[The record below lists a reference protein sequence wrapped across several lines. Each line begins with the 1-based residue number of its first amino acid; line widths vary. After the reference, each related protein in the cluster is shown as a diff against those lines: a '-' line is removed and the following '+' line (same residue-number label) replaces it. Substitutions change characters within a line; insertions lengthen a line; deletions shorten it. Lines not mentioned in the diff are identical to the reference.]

1 MCGIVSIFN
10 IQEQTPELRQQ
21 ALRMSQKIR
30 HRGPDWSGIYCGG
43 SAILAHERLS
53 IVDPESGRQPLFAPD
68 KKQVL
73 AVNGE
78 IYNHQDIRAR
88 FADTYQYQTG
98 SDCEVI
104 LSLYREMREDTD
116 FSTLIYK
123 GEDAVHERI
132 CQMLEQLNGIFAFAL
147 YDVERDEFLI
157 ARDPIGVIPLYIGYD
172 KDGKVMVASELKAL
186 EGQCDHY
193 EPFLPGHYYYSK
205 TPGMKRYYTRNWFE
219 YATMQKKYQIDD
231 NQKAAQQ
238 LAEAEPQEKAAVAE
252 IHDALEASVKRQLM
266 SDVPY
271 GVLLSGGLD
280 SSVISAIAEK
290 YSTTRVENGGETKA
304 YWPRLHSF
312 AVGLKGAPDLAK
324 ARLVAEHI
332 GTVHHEINY
341 TIQEGLDAIRDV
353 IYFIETYDVTTV
365 RASTPMYLL
374 ARVIRSMGIKM
385 VLSGEGA
392 DEVFG
397 GYLYFHKA
405 PDAKAFHEE
414 TVRKL
419 GKLYMYDCLRA
430 NKSLAAW
437 GIEGR
442 VPFLDKEFLD
452 VAMGMNP
459 VLKMCPD
466 KTIEKKVVREAFAD
480 LLPEEVA
487 WRQKE
492 QFSDGVG
499 YSWIDTLKQ
508 ITASAV
514 SDEQMAHAA
523 ERFPINPPQNKEEY
537 YYRSIFAEHF
547 PSDSAA
553 RSVPSVPSVACSTAE
568 ALAWDASFKNQN
580 DPSGRAVA
588 GVHEQAYK

>member
-1 MCGIVSIFN
+1 MCGIVGIFN
-10 IQEQTPELRQQ
+10 IKEQSQQMRQK
-21 ALRMSQKIR
+21 ALKMSQKIR

-53 IVDPESGRQPLFAPD
+53 IVDPESGGQPLFSPD
-68 KKQVL
+68 HKQVL

-78 IYNHQDIRAR
+78 IYNHQEIRRRYAGKYD
-88 FADTYQYQTG
+88 FQTG

-104 LSLYREMREDTD
+104 LALYREKGIDFLEDL
-116 FSTLIYK
+116 S
-123 GEDAVHERI
+123 
-132 CQMLEQLNGIFAFAL
+132 GIFAFAL
-147 YDVERDEFLI
+147 YDEEADEFLI
-157 ARDPIGVIPLYIGYD
+157 ARDPIGVIPLYIGCD
-172 KDGKVMVASELKAL
+172 ADGKVYVASELKAL
-186 EGQCDHY
+186 EGQCEHY
-193 EPFLPGHYYYSK
+193 EPFLPGHYYWSAERQRVGERSSGM
-205 TPGMKRYYTRNWFE
+205 PGQKRYYKRDWME
-219 YATMQKKYQIDD
+219 YDAVKD
-231 NQKAAQQ
+231 NPASVAA
-238 LAEAEPQEKAAVAE
+238 
-252 IHDALEASVKRQLM
+252 IHDALEGAVKRQLM

-290 YSTTRVENGGETKA
+290 FSEMRIEDDSKTKA

-324 ARLVAEHI
+324 AKLVADHI

-374 ARVIRSMGIKM
+374 ARVIKSMGIKM

-392 DEVFG
+392 DEIFG

-405 PDAKAFHEE
+405 PTAKDFHEE

-419 GKLYMYDCLRA
+419 SKLHLYDCLRA
-430 NKSLAAW
+430 NKSLSAW
-437 GIEGR
+437 GVEGR

-452 VAMGMNP
+452 VAMRTNP
-459 VLKMCPD
+459 EAKMCPG
-466 KTIEKKVVREAFAD
+466 KTVEKKIVREAFAD
-480 LLPEEVA
+480 MLPEAVA

-508 ITASAV
+508 ITAEAV
-514 SDEQMAHAA
+514 TDEQMAHAA
-523 ERFPINPPQNKEEY
+523 ERFPINPPKNKEEY

-553 RSVPSVPSVACSTAE
+553 LSVPSEASVACSTAIALEWDE
-568 ALAWDASFKNQN
+568 AFKNMN
-580 DPSGRAVA
+580 DPSGRAVK
-588 GVHEQAYK
+588 GVHEQAY

>member
-1 MCGIVSIFN
+1 MCGIVAILN
-10 IQEQTPELRQQ
+10 VKEQTH
-21 ALRMSQKIR
+21 ALREKTLKMSQKIR

-53 IVDPESGRQPLFAPD
+53 IVDPESGGQPLYSPRPLEGD
-68 KKQVL
+68 GGGLQVL

-78 IYNHQDIRAR
+78 IYNHQEIRRRYAG
-88 FADTYQYQTG
+88 QYEFQTG

-104 LSLYREMREDTD
+104 LALYR
-116 FSTLIYK
+116 SLIPSPSPK
-123 GEDAVHERI
+123 GEGSDYTHEQI
-132 CQMLEQLNGIFAFAL
+132 CQMLEQLSGIFAFVL
-147 YDVERDEFLI
+147 YDEETDVFLI

-172 KDGKVMVASELKAL
+172 SDGTVYVASELKAL
-186 EGQCDHY
+186 EGQCERY
-193 EPFLPGHYYYSK
+193 EPFLPGHYYWSAD
-205 TPGMKRYYTRNWFE
+205 PGMKRYYKRDWFN
-219 YATMQKKYQIDD
+219 YDAVKD
-231 NQKAAQQ
+231 NSASV
-238 LAEAEPQEKAAVAE
+238 EA
-252 IHDALEASVKRQLM
+252 IRDALTAAVKRQLM

-290 YSTTRVENGGETKA
+290 YSEMRIEDNSKTKA

-324 ARLVAEHI
+324 AKLVADHI

-374 ARVIRSMGIKM
+374 ARVIKSMGIKM

-392 DEVFG
+392 DEIFG

-405 PDAKAFHEE
+405 PDAQAFHEE

-419 GKLYMYDCLRA
+419 GKLYLYDCLRA
-430 NKSLAAW
+430 NKSLSAW
-437 GIEGR
+437 GVEGR

-452 VAMGMNP
+452 VAMRTNP
-459 VLKMCPD
+459 EAKMCPG
-466 KTIEKKVVREAFAD
+466 TTMEKKIVREAFAD
-480 LLPEEVA
+480 LLPDEVA

-508 ITASAV
+508 ITAEAV

-523 ERFPINPPQNKEEY
+523 ERFPINTPKNKEEY

-553 RSVPSVPSVACSTAE
+553 KSVPSEASVACSTAI
-568 ALAWDASFKNQN
+568 ALEWDAAFKGVN
-580 DPSGRAVA
+580 DPSGRAVK
-588 GVHEQAYK
+588 GVHEQAY

>member
-1 MCGIVSIFN
+1 MCGIVGIFN
-10 IQEQTPELRQQ
+10 VKEQSQQMRQK
-21 ALRMSQKIR
+21 ALKMSQKIR

-53 IVDPESGRQPLFAPD
+53 IVDPESGGQPLFSPD
-68 KKQVL
+68 HKQVL

-78 IYNHQDIRAR
+78 IYNHQEIRRRYAGKYD
-88 FADTYQYQTG
+88 FQTG

-104 LSLYREMREDTD
+104 LALYREKGIDFLEDL
-116 FSTLIYK
+116 S
-123 GEDAVHERI
+123 
-132 CQMLEQLNGIFAFAL
+132 GIFAFAL
-147 YDVERDEFLI
+147 YDQEADEFLI
-157 ARDPIGVIPLYIGYD
+157 ARDPIGVIPLYIGCD
-172 KDGKVMVASELKAL
+172 ADGKVYVASELKAL
-186 EGQCDHY
+186 EGQCEHY
-193 EPFLPGHYYYSK
+193 EPFLPGHYYWSAERQRVGERSSGM
-205 TPGMKRYYTRNWFE
+205 PGQKRYYKRDWME
-219 YATMQKKYQIDD
+219 YDAVKD
-231 NQKAAQQ
+231 NPASV
-238 LAEAEPQEKAAVAE
+238 EA
-252 IHDALEASVKRQLM
+252 IHDALEGAVKRQLM

-290 YSTTRVENGGETKA
+290 YSEMRIEDDSKTKA

-324 ARLVAEHI
+324 AKLVADHI

-374 ARVIRSMGIKM
+374 ARVIKSMGIKM

-392 DEVFG
+392 DEIFG

-405 PDAKAFHEE
+405 PTAKDFHEE

-419 GKLYMYDCLRA
+419 SKLHLYDCLRA
-430 NKSLAAW
+430 NKSLSAW
-437 GIEGR
+437 GVEGR

-452 VAMGMNP
+452 VAMRTNP
-459 VLKMCPD
+459 AAKMCPG
-466 KTIEKKVVREAFAD
+466 KTVEKKIVREAFAD
-480 LLPEEVA
+480 MLPEAVA

-499 YSWIDTLKQ
+499 YSWIDTLKEM
-508 ITASAV
+508 TAAAV
-514 SDEQMAHAA
+514 TDEQMAHAA
-523 ERFPINPPQNKEEY
+523 ERFPINPPKNKEEY
-537 YYRSIFAEHF
+537 YYRSIFSEHF
-547 PSDSAA
+547 PSNSAA
-553 RSVPSVPSVACSTAE
+553 LSVPSEASVACSTAIALEWDE
-568 ALAWDASFKNQN
+568 AFKNLN
-580 DPSGRAVA
+580 DPSGRAVK
-588 GVHEQAYK
+588 GVHEQAY